1 MSSTKIQV
9 EAIIFK
15 IVGNEIFFLL
25 LKRNEQKGGF
35 WQPVTGGV
43 EEGETLV
50 QAVNRELWEETD
62 IIEYIRMI
70 QDVYY
75 FEFDIE
81 NFGTMKEYVF
91 GIEISL
97 NTKVKISPEHTEMK
111 WCSFGEAMEL
121 LKYESN
127 KIAFEKLYERLT
139 A

>member
-1 MSSTKIQV
+1 MSTRTTQV
-9 EAIIFK
+9 EIIVYK

-43 EEGETLV
+43 EEGESLV

-62 IIEYIRMI
+62 IIDYLRLVE
-70 QDVYY
+70 DVYF
-75 FEFDIE
+75 FEFSAE
-81 NFGTMKEYVF
+81 GYGPLKEYVF
-91 GIEISL
+91 GIEISV

-111 WCSFGEAMEL
+111 WCSLGEVMES

-127 KIAFEKLYERLT
+127 KVAFKKLYAMLT